1 MMFPNTSILDPDN
14 GPTGF
19 TTPDFQFAA
28 VPYGNQYMI
37 IAEGQQLEVVDTRQ
51 LAEIRLEQLK
61 NSHRTRKKGTKTP
74 PPPKLQKKQKKTPSP
89 SGSKGSKTTTGSGK
103 GSAVPVREDSGVTA
117 PKKGKKIPSGK
128 TKPVTKPSTLHPNP
142 LLDAL
147 S

>member
-37 IAEGQQLEVVDTRQ
+37 IAEGKQLEVVKTRK

-74 PPPKLQKKQKKTPSP
+74 VQPKSQKKAKTPS
-89 SGSKGSKTTTGSGK
+89 GRKGSQGTKPKATK
-103 GSAVPVREDSGVTA
+103 GSP
-117 PKKGKKIPSGK
+117 
-128 TKPVTKPSTLHPNP
+128 TKPKSKSVPAKKPHTLHPNP

>member
-14 GPTGF
+14 GTTGF

-28 VPYGNQYMI
+28 IPFGNQYMI
-37 IAEGQQLEVVDTRQ
+37 IAEGKQLEVVKTRK

-61 NSHRTRKKGTKTP
+61 NSHRTRKTGTKTP
-74 PPPKLQKKQKKTPSP
+74 VQPKSQKKAKTPS
-89 SGSKGSKTTTGSGK
+89 GRKGSQGTKPKATK
-103 GSAVPVREDSGVTA
+103 GSP
-117 PKKGKKIPSGK
+117 
-128 TKPVTKPSTLHPNP
+128 TKPKSKSVPAKKPHTLHPNP